1 MPPEIGLKPVSGT
14 SLPRTGCRVY
24 GVMTS
29 EVLAQD
35 APAQKEGVVTIK
47 VAIAD
52 DHSLVRQGLRRYL
65 DTADDIEVVG
75 EAATGEEA
83 LALVEKASP
92 DIVLLDIRMPEMDGL
107 EAARRVRDRFPDV
120 GVIMLTAYDDRQ
132 FVVEAVR
139 AGARGYVLKARDAE
153 HLIQT
158 VRLVAGGNMVI
169 DPQLVVA
176 LAEELSTVK
185 ERDRKA
191 ETLTA
196 REIEV
201 LQLLAFGHTNRD
213 IAEKLFISPDTVKTH
228 LEHIF
233 EKLGASDRTAAV
245 AEALRRRL
253 IE

>member
-1 MPPEIGLKPVSGT
+1 MVNTVAEPKPV
-14 SLPRTGCRVY
+14 
-24 GVMTS
+24 
-29 EVLAQD
+29 
-35 APAQKEGVVTIK
+35 EGKTVTIR
-47 VAIAD
+47 VLIAD

-65 DTADDIEVVG
+65 DMAEDIDVVG
-75 EAATGEEA
+75 EASNGEEA
-83 LALVEKASP
+83 VAMVEKEQP
-92 DIVLLDIRMPEMDGL
+92 DIVLLDIRMPGVDGL
-107 EAARRVRDRFPDV
+107 EAARMIRERFPKV
-120 GVIMLTAYDDRQ
+120 GAIMLTAYDDRQ

-176 LAEELSTVK
+176 LAEELSQAK

>member
-1 MPPEIGLKPVSGT
+1 M
-14 SLPRTGCRVY
+14 
-24 GVMTS
+24 
-29 EVLAQD
+29 
-35 APAQKEGVVTIK
+35 
-47 VAIAD
+47 AD
-52 DHSLVRQGLRRYL
+52 GID
-65 DTADDIEVVG
+65 VVG
-75 EAATGEEA
+75 EASNGKE
-83 LALVEKASP
+83 LLDLVAAEHP
-92 DIVLLDIRMPEMDGL
+92 DIALIDIRMPEMDGL
-107 EAARRVRDRFPDV
+107 EAAREIREHHEGV

-139 AGARGYVLKARDAE
+139 SGARGYVLKARDAD

-176 LAEELSTVK
+176 LAEELSSAK

-213 IAEKLFISPDTVKTH
+213 IAERLYISPDTVKTH

>member
-1 MPPEIGLKPVSGT
+1 MD
-14 SLPRTGCRVY
+14 
-24 GVMTS
+24 M
-29 EVLAQD
+29 A
-35 APAQKEGVVTIK
+35 IK
-47 VAIAD
+47 VIIAD

-65 DTADDIEVVG
+65 EMAGDIQVVG
-75 EAATGEEA
+75 EAANGREVLGIMDNGA
-83 LALVEKASP
+83 GDA

-107 EAARRVRDRFPDV
+107 EAARRIKQHHPEV

-139 AGARGYVLKARDAE
+139 AGAKGYVLKARDAE

-176 LAEELSTVK
+176 LADELTQSK
-185 ERDRKA
+185 DRDRKA

-201 LQLLAFGHTNRD
+201 LQLLAFGHTNKD
-213 IAEKLFISPDTVKTH
+213 IAEQLYISPDTVKTH

-245 AEALRRRL
+245 AEALRRHL

>member
-1 MPPEIGLKPVSGT
+1 VS
-14 SLPRTGCRVY
+14 
-24 GVMTS
+24 
-29 EVLAQD
+29 
-35 APAQKEGVVTIK
+35 IK

-65 DTADDIEVVG
+65 ETADGIEVVG
-75 EAATGEEA
+75 EASNGQELLDLVSESAPEI
-83 LALVEKASP
+83 ALV
-92 DIVLLDIRMPEMDGL
+92 DIRMPEMDGL
-107 EAARRVRDRFPDV
+107 EAARRMREEHPDV
-120 GVIMLTAYDDRQ
+120 GVIMLSAYDDRQ

-139 AGARGYVLKARDAE
+139 SGARGYVLKARDAE

-176 LAEELSTVK
+176 LAEELSDAK
-185 ERDRKA
+185 EKDRKA
-191 ETLTA
+191 DTLTA

-245 AEALRRRL
+245 AEALRRGV

>member
-1 MPPEIGLKPVSGT
+1 MPIS
-14 SLPRTGCRVY
+14 
-24 GVMTS
+24 
-29 EVLAQD
+29 
-35 APAQKEGVVTIK
+35 VV
-47 VAIAD
+47 IAD

-65 DTADDIEVVG
+65 EMAGDIEVLG
-75 EAATGEEA
+75 EASNGAEVLRMIDNGTG
-83 LALVEKASP
+83 VP

-107 EAARRVRDRFPDV
+107 ETARRIRTRHPKV
-120 GVIMLTAYDDRQ
+120 GIIILTAYDDRQ

-176 LAEELSTVK
+176 LAEELSAVG

-201 LQLLAFGHTNRD
+201 LQLLAFGHTNKD
-213 IAEKLFISPDTVKTH
+213 IAERLFISPDTVKTH

-233 EKLGASDRTAAV
+233 EKLGTSDRTAAV
-245 AEALRRRL
+245 AEALRRHL